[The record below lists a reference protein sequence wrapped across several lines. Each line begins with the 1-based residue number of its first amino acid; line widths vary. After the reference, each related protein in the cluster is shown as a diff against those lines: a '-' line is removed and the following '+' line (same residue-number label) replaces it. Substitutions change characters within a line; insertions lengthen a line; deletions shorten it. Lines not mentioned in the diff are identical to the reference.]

1 MLGAGWSP
9 RRQSTITINHQLND
23 GAAAPEKENKMI
35 NFSDLIKENAAKEA
49 VKVAEQVEAQ
59 KQIDAK
65 KKADVESKTAN
76 VEVKTSQPTP
86 DVVSESDIATAAK
99 IAQFIIIE
107 ASAKHKKTGMKPL
120 SKYEFALLRRIA
132 EKKAKIKDLGEFR
145 DWVDE
150 NGKKFLPQ
158 QPAKAKPQAAE
169 KPKSKPRIVEQKPE
183 RVVKSRA
190 KPNEMVQRY
199 LRTAGG
205 ITALAG
211 MMASVDGMDV
221 PADVRLALKTIR
233 GLAPTLKSWIESET
247 VLANNLTED

>member
-9 RRQSTITINHQLND
+9 RRQFIITINHQLND

-49 VKVAEQVEAQ
+49 VKVAEKVEAQ
-59 KQIDAK
+59 KQIDA

-76 VEVKTSQPTP
+76 VEVKTSQPAP

-107 ASAKHKKTGMKPL
+107 ASAQHKKTGMKPL
-120 SKYEFALLRRIA
+120 SKYDFALIRRVA
-132 EKKAKIKDLGEFR
+132 EKKAQLKDLNQFR
-145 DWVDE
+145 EWLDE
-150 NGKKFLPQ
+150 HGKGFLPKQ
-158 QPAKAKPQAAE
+158 KAKVKVKTEPKPKPKQAA
-169 KPKSKPRIVEQKPE
+169 KPE
-183 RVVKSRA
+183 RVVKSPA

-211 MMASVDGMDV
+211 MMASVEGMDV
-221 PADVRLALKTIR
+221 PSDVRLALKMIR